1 MREIVKYA
9 EKNKRREKPFQVKNG
24 FATLADDVFI
34 DRNKPIVSQVYH
46 SVHPWNIIPVIKS
59 STGKWAWCYYPY
71 RKDGRLM
78 TEEEMDPIVLES
90 LSENREK
97 LENRATTEPWYAFG
111 RTQAINDTY
120 KNKWA
125 IKSIIKTI
133 EDIRPLKAPAGTG
146 VYGGLYILT
155 EHPEGLKT
163 LETQDFMNYVKMLGK
178 YKSGGYYTY
187 SSKELEN
194 YLNWKYGKETD

>member
-1 MREIVKYA
+1 
-9 EKNKRREKPFQVKNG
+9 
-24 FATLADDVFI
+24 
-34 DRNKPIVSQVYH
+34 
-46 SVHPWNIIPVIKS
+46 
-59 STGKWAWCYYPY
+59 
-71 RKDGRLM
+71 M
-78 TEEEMDPIVLES
+78 TEEEIDPIVLET

-111 RTQAINDTY
+111 RTQAVNDTC

-125 IKSIIKTI
+125 IKSIIKTQ
-133 EDIRPLKAPAGTG
+133 DDLKPVEAPAGTG

-155 EHPEGLKT
+155 EHPEGLET

-178 YKSGGYYTY
+178 YKSGGYYTF

-194 YLNWKYGKETD
+194 YLNWSYGKKKD